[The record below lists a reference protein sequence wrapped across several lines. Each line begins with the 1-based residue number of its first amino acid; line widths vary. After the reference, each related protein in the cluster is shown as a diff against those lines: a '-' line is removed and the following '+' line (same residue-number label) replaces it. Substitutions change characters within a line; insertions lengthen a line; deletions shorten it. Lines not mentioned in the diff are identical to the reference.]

1 MESPPLID
9 QNSDWIESGPDW
21 NPDKPPVK
29 YAGAAIRW
37 STTYFDSVVIPLIV
51 TTKQV
56 FWGLRLDAFEI
67 TDHVLKIIID
77 LPSIHGPE
85 MEVVSFKETDKAPG
99 DVAREI
105 TRVLDAVGEQV
116 LSESWRYEIV
126 FRQGERSETLQ
137 GEIASGE

>member
-9 QNSDWIESGPDW
+9 QKGEWIESGPDW

-56 FWGLRLDAFEI
+56 FWGLRLGAFEI